1 MRIVRYLDG
10 DAPAWGVADGDRLR
24 AATGT
29 PFADLTPGDPV
40 GPLAD
45 AHLLAPVTPSV
56 IMCVGR
62 NYKSHAEEFGNAVP
76 GEPILFMKPPTSVV
90 GPGAEVH
97 YPQLSERV
105 DPEAEL
111 CLVIGKRAHRVSEE
125 DAFSVI
131 GGYTIGNDF
140 TARDI
145 QKSDDGAQ
153 WTRGKGFHTFCP
165 LGPWVDTELD
175 PSDVRVTLSVDGELR
190 QDGRTRDFIWDIP
203 YLIRYIT
210 RFAALEPGDI
220 VMTGTPQGV
229 GPVAVGQTI
238 AAEVEGLGR
247 LESRVIA
254 EPAA

>member
-10 DAPAWGVADGDRLR
+10 DAPAWGVADGDHLH

-29 PFADLTPGDPV
+29 PFADLTPGDPL

-45 AHLLAPVTPSV
+45 AQLLAPVTPRV

-76 GEPILFMKPPTSVV
+76 GEPILFMKPATSVV
-90 GPGAEVH
+90 GPGAEVQ
-97 YPQLSERV
+97 YPELSERV

-111 CLVIGKRAHRVSEE
+111 CLVIGKRAHRVSEA

-175 PSDVRVTLSVDGELR
+175 PADVRITLSVDGELR

-210 RFAALEPGDI
+210 RFAVLEPGDI

-229 GPVAVGQTI
+229 APVEVGQTI
-238 AAEVEGLGR
+238 AAEIEGLGR
-247 LESRVIA
+247 LQNRVIA
-254 EPAA
+254 EPPG

>member
-1 MRIVRYLDG
+1 MRIVRFRADGAPSWGVVDG
-10 DAPAWGVADGDRLR
+10 DQVL
-24 AATGT
+24 AASGT
-29 PFADLTPGDPV
+29 PFVDFEPGDPV
-40 GPLAD
+40 GALAD
-45 AHLLAPVTPSV
+45 VKLLAPVHPRAIV
-56 IMCVGR
+56 CVGR

-76 GEPILFMKPPTSVV
+76 GEPILFLKPPSSVV
-90 GPGAEVH
+90 GPGDEVH
-97 YPQLSERV
+97 YPELSKRV

-125 DAFSVI
+125 DAFSVV
-131 GGYTIGNDF
+131 GGYTIGNDV

-165 LGPWVDTELD
+165 FGPWVDTELD
-175 PSDVRVTLSVDGELR
+175 PTDLRVTLSVDGELR

-210 RFAALEPGDI
+210 RFMVLEPGDV

-229 GPVAVGQTI
+229 APVGVGQSFV
-238 AAEVEGLGR
+238 AEIEGLGR
-247 LESRVIA
+247 LENHVVA

>member
-1 MRIVRYLDG
+1 MRIVRYIANG
-10 DAPAWGVADGDRLR
+10 APAWGAVDGDELL

-29 PFADLTPGDPV
+29 PFADFEPGEAV
-40 GPLAD
+40 GPLSEAR
-45 AHLLAPVTPSV
+45 LLAPVAPKV

-62 NYKSHAEEFGNAVP
+62 NYKSHAEEFGNEVP
-76 GEPILFMKPPTSVV
+76 GEPILFLKPPTSVV

-97 YPQLSERV
+97 YPELSERV
-105 DPEAEL
+105 DPEVEL

-165 LGPWVDTELD
+165 LGPWVDTEID
-175 PSDVRVTLSVDGELR
+175 PGDLRVTLSVDGELR

-210 RFAALEPGDI
+210 RFAALEPGDVI
-220 VMTGTPQGV
+220 MTGTPQGV
-229 GPVAVGQTI
+229 GPVKVGQTI
-238 AAEVEGLGR
+238 SAEIEGLGR
-247 LESRVIA
+247 LENRVVP
-254 EPAA
+254 EP